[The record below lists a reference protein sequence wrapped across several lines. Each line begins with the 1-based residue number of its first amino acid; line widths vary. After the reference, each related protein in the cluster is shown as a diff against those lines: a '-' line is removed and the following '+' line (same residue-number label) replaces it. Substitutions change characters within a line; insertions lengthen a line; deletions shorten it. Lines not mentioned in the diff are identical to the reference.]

1 MEKLDFPSEIIYAL
15 KKSIKFVPGVVYFA
29 DKNYVIRFIEGKSL
43 SSLGLEP
50 KELINTSLYDLYDS
64 VKIDEIVDVINKHG
78 EYRNII
84 PFNKFHFDLWIVGIK
99 DSNESLLGYV
109 GVAREVNEFINT
121 KSSLIESE
129 EKFKLIVEN
138 APVGILF
145 AEKDGSIK
153 DVNIMLLKVLG
164 SPSAEMTKQ
173 INLLTFPPLVDI
185 GFSKDFIK
193 CLETKEIIENEVLY
207 TSKWGKNSYLRY
219 QLVCVQDINS
229 NVIGLQVIFEDITP
243 RKKAEEKIRE
253 SLKEKEILLKEIHHR
268 VKNNLQIISS
278 LLSLQEGHIKDK
290 SKATNEVF
298 KDSQNRLRSMALI
311 HEELYKAKDFSKIN
325 FEQYVQN
332 LTNYL
337 YQSYRI
343 HSTSI
348 EIDVE
353 AHEIL
358 LDIETAIPLG
368 LIINELVSNSL
379 KYAFNSKYL
388 KENICK
394 ISVKM
399 EQQEDNNYELIISDT
414 GVGISDKIDFRQTE
428 SLGMQLIVSLTEQL
442 DGTIELNKE
451 EGTKFIIK
459 FRELKYKKS

>member
-1 MEKLDFPSEIIYAL
+1 MEKLDFPNEIIYAL
-15 KKSIKFVPGVVYFA
+15 KKSIKFVPGIVYFA
-29 DKNYVIRFIEGKSL
+29 DKNYIIRFIEGKSL
-43 SSLGLEP
+43 PLLSLDP
-50 KELINTSLYDLYDS
+50 NKLINTSLYELYEPQ
-64 VKIDEIVDVINKHG
+64 KIDEILEHINKNG

-84 PFNKFHFDLWIVGIK
+84 PFNQFHFDLWIIQIK
-99 DSNESLLGYV
+99 DSHDILLGYV
-109 GVAREVNEFINT
+109 GIAREVNEFINT

-145 AEKDGSIK
+145 AEKDGSIR
-153 DVNIMLLKVLG
+153 DVNPMILKVLG

-173 INLLTFPPLVDI
+173 INLLTFPPLVEN
-185 GFSKDFIK
+185 GLSKDFLK
-193 CLETKEIIENEVLY
+193 CLETKETIEREVSY
-207 TSKWGKNSYLRY
+207 TSKWGKSSYLRY
-219 QLVCVQDINS
+219 QLVCIQDIYS
-229 NVIGLQVIFEDITP
+229 NVIGVQAIVEDITP
-243 RKKAEEKIRE
+243 RKKAEEKIKE

-325 FEQYVQN
+325 FEQYIQN

-353 AHEIL
+353 APDIL

-399 EQQEDNNYELIISDT
+399 KQKEDNNYELIISDT
-414 GVGISDKIDFRQTE
+414 GIGISDKIDFRQTE

-442 DGTIELNKE
+442 DGTIELDKE